1 MKLKCLD
8 DKTRDFELV
17 RDKLTRFGFDPV
29 LLDNDDGLISTSFPP
44 DAGVINTLKSAMDGI
59 TPPTHIYHWSKRS
72 KKINPISTPFNSFF
86 DGVEWLAFL
95 PSIEVDKETSLS
107 GKLDSV
113 SWVARFLTKV
123 FRSGSGVKDKSSF
136 RTMIFGEN
144 IDKFQFNY
152 GYKCLGIHYIEKAK
166 DDFLLLRD
174 EAESVIAVH
183 PSLIGYTNKVM
194 ICSEVD

>member
-1 MKLKCLD
+1 MKLKCVD
-8 DKTRDFELV
+8 QNDRDFELV
-17 RDKLTRFGFDPV
+17 RDKLVRFGFDPV
-29 LLDNDDGLISTSFPP
+29 LLDNDDSLISTSFPT
-44 DAGVINTLKSAMDGI
+44 DTGVVNTLKLAMDGI
-59 TPPTHIYHWSKRS
+59 TPPTYIYHWSKRS
-72 KKINPISTPFNSFF
+72 KKINPTSIPFNSFF

-123 FRSGSGVKDKSSF
+123 FRLVSGVKDRSSF

-144 IDKFQFNY
+144 TNKFQFNY
-152 GYKCLGIHYIEKAK
+152 GYKFLGIHYIENAK

-183 PSLIGYTNKVM
+183 PSLIGYTNKVL
-194 ICSEVD
+194 ICSDPN